1 MILLLT
7 LLSCSYL
14 TDADRLVYEQT
25 NAHAALRKYEW
36 FKDAAAQ
43 LDKKRADIQVYQSRM
58 TGMETIYVNQPRQS
72 WLRSDAEAYNTWSSE
87 VAGAVAS
94 YNALAAEYNSNMSK
108 INWAYADTLPR
119 EFTPY
124 MDAK

>member
-14 TDADRLVYEQT
+14 SDAQRVAYEQT
-25 NAHAALRKYEW
+25 APEAALRKYEW

-43 LDKKRADIQVYQSRM
+43 LDKKRADISVYKSRM
-58 TGMETIYVNQPRQS
+58 TGMEATYIGQPRQS
-72 WLRSDAEAYNTWSSE
+72 WLRSDAESYNTWSSE
-87 VAGAVAS
+87 VAGTIAS
-94 YNALAAEYNSNMSK
+94 YNALAAEYNANMSK
-108 INWAYADTLPR
+108 INWKFADTLPR

-124 MDAK
+124 LEKQ